1 MQAITINYN
10 NNLTSN
16 LIYNSYKSI
25 HRIQLLT
32 LMDGDVKSPF
42 TPSPNHAS
50 NDENNLLTSPWAK
63 ENRTS
68 LKLNTK

>member
-1 MQAITINYN
+1 MQNQLTNKLGSPRRRKFLRRNTIN
-10 NNLTSN
+10 
-16 LIYNSYKSI
+16 
-25 HRIQLLT
+25 
-32 LMDGDVKSPF
+32 LMDSDVKSPF